1 MGANRFQQTQSFD
14 AERFFSL
21 VGGRLDERA
30 RREVAAAAALSFGRG
45 GVTLVS
51 MCSGVSRSSIHDG
64 IRQLSLPEPENKVGG
79 ERRVR
84 AVGGGRKALLE
95 KDPGI
100 RDAIAALVEPHVR
113 GNPVSP
119 LLWVSKSLAKIRD
132 SLRSAGHS
140 ISDVTVGKILRGMGF
155 TLQSC
160 KKSHERCTS
169 PDRDAQFRHIYST
182 TGRFLSRRQP
192 VISVDTKKK
201 ELVGNYKNAGREYHR
216 KGEPVEVET
225 HDFMGQGGRAT
236 PYGVYDIA
244 NNEGFVNVGIGPD
257 TAEFAVESIEKWWE
271 KHGAARFPKAK
282 QLYVNADGGGSNGS
296 RCHLW
301 KVKLQDFADKTGL
314 AVTVSHFPPGTSKW
328 NKIEHRMFSF
338 ITMNW
343 RGRPLTSLATIVNLI
358 SNTSNKSG
366 LRIYS
371 ETSDSTY
378 ATGLKVGKDEMKA
391 LSIKRDDFHPEWN
404 YTLFPRKKK
413 CCRHRR

>member
-1 MGANRFQQTQSFD
+1 MDANSLQQTQSFD
-14 AERFFSL
+14 AKRFFSL

-51 MCSGVSRSSIHDG
+51 NCSGVSRSSIHDG
-64 IRQLSLPEPENKVGG
+64 IRQLGLPEPERKSGG

-84 AVGGGRKALLE
+84 AVGGGRKSLLE
-95 KDPGI
+95 KDPGM
-100 RDAIAALVEPHVR
+100 RDAIADLIEPHVR

-140 ISDVTVGKILRGMGF
+140 VSDVTVGKILRGMGF

-169 PDRDAQFRHIYST
+169 PDRDAQFRHIHST
-182 TGRFLSRRQP
+182 TERFLSRRQP

-201 ELVGNYKNAGREYHR
+201 ELVGNYKNAGREYR
-216 KGEPVEVET
+216 RRGDPVEVET
-225 HDFMGQGGRAT
+225 HDFMGSGGRAT

-257 TAEFAVESIEKWWE
+257 TAEFAVESIEKWW
-271 KHGAARFPKAK
+271 KKYGAARFPRAK
-282 QLYVNADGGGSNGS
+282 RLYVNADGGGSNGS

-301 KVKLQDFADKTGL
+301 KVKLQDFAEKMGL

-343 RGRPLTSLATIVNLI
+343 RGRPLASLETIVNLI

-378 ATGLKVGKDEMKA
+378 ETGRKVGRDELKS
-391 LSIKRDDFHPEWN
+391 LSIKRDGFHPEWN
-404 YTLFPRKKK
+404 YTLFPRKKNR
-413 CCRHRR
+413 CSRQR